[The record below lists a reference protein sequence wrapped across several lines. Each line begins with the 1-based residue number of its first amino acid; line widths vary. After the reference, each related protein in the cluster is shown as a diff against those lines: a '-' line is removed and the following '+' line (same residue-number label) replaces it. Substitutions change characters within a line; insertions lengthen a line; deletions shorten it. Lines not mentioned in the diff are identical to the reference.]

1 MPYTVT
7 TKKCWYN
14 DYRTIVKM
22 FFLNDVPFTFDD
34 LPVGY
39 FYDREIIEEAD
50 NNKEYSV
57 EDIYKGSNYL
67 IMEQC
72 DPCFDDIEI
81 LNPENL
87 PEEIQSFY
95 NGEEDLRNKEW
106 KLCDW
111 TRHWSSNYYFY
122 YLMDFTEYKWRYWAG
137 ST

>member
-1 MPYTVT
+1 MDFQIDITPANYKFPVLPPSTG
-7 TKKCWYN
+7 KL
-14 DYRTIVKM
+14 I
-22 FFLNDVPFTFDD
+22 PFTFDD

-39 FYDREIIEEAD
+39 LYDREIVKEAD

-72 DPCFDDIEI
+72 HPCFDDIEI

-95 NGEEDLRNKEW
+95 NGEEDLLR
-106 KLCDW
+106 
-111 TRHWSSNYYFY
+111 
-122 YLMDFTEYKWRYWAG
+122 
-137 ST
+137 

>member
-1 MPYTVT
+1 MVREPFFMKINKRKNNIIMSYTVT
-7 TKKCWYN
+7 TKNCWYN
-14 DYRTIVKM
+14 DYRMIVKM

-50 NNKEYSV
+50 NNKEYSI

-72 DPCFDDIEI
+72 HPCFDDIEI

-95 NGEEDLRNKEW
+95 NGEEDLLR
-106 KLCDW
+106 
-111 TRHWSSNYYFY
+111 
-122 YLMDFTEYKWRYWAG
+122 
-137 ST
+137 